1 MEVQIIKEDKDLI
14 EIKVIGEGHTLCNVL
29 RDELCT
35 LEDTSFASYNLK
47 HPLVSSPILALK
59 VKKGKPRKVLI
70 EAVNSL
76 KSKTKE
82 LRSLLTKL
90 S

>member
-1 MEVQIIKEDKDLI
+1 MEIQILKEDKDLI
-14 EIKVIGEGHTLCNVL
+14 ELKIIGEGHTLCNIL
-29 RDELCT
+29 RDEATT
-35 LEDTSFASYNLK
+35 LEDTSFVSYNLK

-59 VKKGKPRKVLI
+59 TKKGKPRKVLLD
-70 EAVNSL
+70 AVESL
-76 KSKTKE
+76 KGKTKE

>member
-1 MEVQIIKEDKDLI
+1 MEIQILKEDKDLI
-14 EIKVIGEGHTLCNVL
+14 ELKIIGEGHTLCNVL
-29 RDELCT
+29 RDEATT
-35 LEDTSFASYNLK
+35 LEDTSFVSYNLK

-59 VKKGKPRKVLI
+59 TKKGKPRKVLLD
-70 EAVNSL
+70 AVESL
-76 KSKTKE
+76 KGKTKE